1 MTLCITS
8 HARARMQQRGIRA
21 EALAALLEAGTANPA
36 PGGGEIVFFDKTER
50 ERLGRTWRA
59 LRGRDRL
66 HGLYAITDGRG
77 TIITVGHRYR
87 RSARSRQEFT
97 A

>member
-8 HARARMQQRGIRA
+8 HARARMQQRGIRT

-36 PGGGEIVFFDKTER
+36 PGGCEILFFDKIER
-50 ERLGRTWRA
+50 ERLGRITRA
-59 LRGRDRL
+59 ARGRDRL
-66 HGLYAITDGRG
+66 HGLYAVTDDSG

-87 RSARSRQEFT
+87 RIARSG
-97 A
+97 